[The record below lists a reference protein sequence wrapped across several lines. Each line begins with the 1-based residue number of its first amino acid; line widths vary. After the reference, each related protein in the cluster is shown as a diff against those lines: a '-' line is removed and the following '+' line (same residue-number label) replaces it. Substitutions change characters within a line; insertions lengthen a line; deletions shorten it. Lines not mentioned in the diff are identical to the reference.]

1 MPSFNFSPEKISEK
15 EALEDAIEQDSPQ
28 ETNESLE
35 KARRIAGGGSYERIM
50 DELRAEKLLEENV
63 AHIQKTY
70 EGCLKKEGFEMQEKD
85 WEMLTLIWLFDA
97 GTCEHSIRTFELA
110 ETMVKCPMVV
120 PGGETIAIETLLERE
135 GVSSEQFLRAALFH
149 DVGKVIIPREILLD
163 HRSDEDLAPVIFPEK
178 HFHTVG
184 DIEEKKAALRVLYEK
199 GLRPIDLAPLSILF
213 PGGKGEEIMHK
224 LEERGFSK
232 MATERDVLQKHESE
246 SGRIL
251 THEGCTLEGVLAGH
265 HHNYKKEKTP
275 YVMNVSM
282 LHMSAETVGLGM
294 ADLIHMADVTDAI
307 RSKRSY
313 KESMSDMEVLYVIA
327 HDAKNGKIDPFTAYV
342 WVSNQYKS
350 AIGERKEDEED
361 IVRYVDDFLKQNE
374 ETFKINPPLAL
385 AA

>member
-1 MPSFNFSPEKISEK
+1 MPSFNFSLEKIPEKEVLEK
-15 EALEDAIEQDSPQ
+15 GLSQ
-28 ETNESLE
+28 EGKNESLE
-35 KARRIAGGGSYERIM
+35 KARAIAGGGSYERMM

-63 AHIQKTY
+63 AYVQKTY
-70 EGCLKKEGFEMQEKD
+70 EGRLKKENFEMKEKD

-97 GTCEHSIRTFELA
+97 GTCEHSIRTFELS
-110 ETMVKCPMVV
+110 EKMVRSPMVV
-120 PGGETIAIETLLERE
+120 PGGETVAVETLLERE

-163 HRSDEDLAPVIFPEK
+163 RRSDEDLAPVIFPEK
-178 HFHTVG
+178 HFHEIG
-184 DIEEKKAALRVLYEK
+184 DVEEKKVALRALYEK

-213 PGGKGEEIMHK
+213 PGENGEEIMHK

-251 THEGCTLEGVLAGH
+251 TLEGCTLEGELAGH
-265 HHNYKKEKTP
+265 HHNYKREKTP
-275 YVMNVSM
+275 YVMSVSM
-282 LHMSAETVGLGM
+282 LRMSAETVGLGM

-342 WVSNQYKS
+342 WVSNQYK
-350 AIGERKEDEED
+350 AVREKKEETEESM
-361 IVRYVDDFLKQNE
+361 VRYVDDFLKENE
-374 ETFKINPPLAL
+374 EVFKTGPPFVL

>member
-1 MPSFNFSPEKISEK
+1 MPSFNFSSEKIPGK
-15 EALEDAIEQDSPQ
+15 EALEESLSQ
-28 ETNESLE
+28 EEKNESLE
-35 KARRIAGGGSYERIM
+35 KARAIAGGGSYEHIM
-50 DELRAEKLLEENV
+50 DELRAEKLLEENT
-63 AHIQKTY
+63 AYIQKTY
-70 EGCLKKEGFEMQEKD
+70 EGRLKKENFEMKEKD
-85 WEMLTLIWLFDA
+85 WEMLTLIWLFDV
-97 GTCEHSIRTFELA
+97 GTFEHSIRTFELA
-110 ETMVKCPMVV
+110 EKMIKSPMAV
-120 PGGETIAIETLLERE
+120 PGGETVAVETLLLRE

-178 HFHTVG
+178 HFHVEG
-184 DIEEKKAALRVLYEK
+184 DVEEKKAALRALYEK
-199 GLRPIDLAPLSILF
+199 GLRPIDLAPLNILF
-213 PGGKGEEIMHK
+213 PGGKGDEIMHK

-251 THEGCTLEGVLAGH
+251 NLEGCILESELAGH
-265 HHNYKKEKTP
+265 HHNYKREKTP
-275 YVMNVSM
+275 YLMSVSM
-282 LHMSAETVGLGM
+282 LRMSAETVGLGM

-342 WVSNQYKS
+342 WVSNQYEAAREKKEEK
-350 AIGERKEDEED
+350 GEGL
-361 IVRYVDDFLKQNE
+361 VQYVDDFLKESQKA
-374 ETFKINPPLAL
+374 FKTGPPFVL

>member
-1 MPSFNFSPEKISEK
+1 MPSFNFSLEKIPEKEV
-15 EALEDAIEQDSPQ
+15 LEEGSSQ
-28 ETNESLE
+28 EGKNESLE
-35 KARRIAGGGSYERIM
+35 KARAIAGGGSYERMM
-50 DELRAEKLLEENV
+50 DELHAEKLLEENV
-63 AHIQKTY
+63 AYVQKTY
-70 EGCLKKEGFEMQEKD
+70 EGRLKKENFEMKEKD
-85 WEMLTLIWLFDA
+85 WEMLTLIWLFDE

-110 ETMVKCPMVV
+110 ETMIKRPMVV
-120 PGGETIAIETLLERE
+120 PGGETVAVLTLLERE

-178 HFHTVG
+178 HFHEIG
-184 DIEEKKAALRVLYEK
+184 DVEEKKAALRVLYEK

-251 THEGCTLEGVLAGH
+251 TLEGCTLEGELAGH
-265 HHNYKKEKTP
+265 HHNYKREKTP
-275 YVMNVSM
+275 YVMSVSM
-282 LHMSAETVGLGM
+282 LRMSAETVGLGM

-327 HDAKNGKIDPFTAYV
+327 HDAKSGKIDPFTAYV
-342 WVSNQYKS
+342 WVSNQYEAAREK
-350 AIGERKEDEED
+350 KEETEESM
-361 IVRYVDDFLKQNE
+361 VRYVDDFLKENE
-374 ETFKINPPLAL
+374 EVFKTGPPFVL